1 MNQCDVPDTFLTPCF
16 LLVVTSFFH
25 SFPVF
30 LNFSFPSRQYSQ
42 VTRAVLYSRECNFFD
57 SQINCI
63 KNCIKKRF
71 SNIFFIFLNPW
82 SPPQPHPPSPSS
94 GLQLQYQT
102 FFCPPA
108 TFYNSPP
115 TWKISDSP
123 AIHLAHQ
130 SKITN
135 GWDWSNKSKFIHVL
149 F

>member
-30 LNFSFPSRQYSQ
+30 LNFSFPSRQYSR

-71 SNIFFIFLNPW
+71 SNIFFYFPKPLI
-82 SPPQPHPPSPSS
+82 STAPPTPPPPPSSS
-94 GLQLQYQT
+94 LQLQYQT
-102 FFCPPA
+102 FFVPRLLFTIPRLLEKLVTA
-108 TFYNSPP
+108 LPVTITMMF
-115 TWKISDSP
+115 
-123 AIHLAHQ
+123 HLEN
-130 SKITN
+130 TT
-135 GWDWSNKSKFIHVL
+135 
-149 F
+149 